1 MVRVVRP
8 TARLDVVDQLHGS
21 REEGPNSSARRE
33 IRTRAIGLIGRT
45 PVTLLRAPAGFGK
58 STAMRNHRAGTP
70 ARRSAWVSFDAVRAL
85 EIDRITGMLADA
97 AGALTGDP
105 DVTGRL
111 RSAAPTRGHGLGHR
125 FVDTLAEVLGG
136 LDEPWWLYLDD
147 IHRLPPM
154 AVEELG
160 DLAARLGESVPRS
173 LGTLVASTRSSPPW
187 PIARWQLAG
196 WLTLVGPDELR
207 FDPDDTR
214 VLLEEHHGDH
224 VDDILATTTGWPA
237 AVATVV
243 SMFDA
248 STGPLAEAGQVAEAL
263 DAYIHDEVVP
273 ELDPTDL
280 TLLTCL
286 LVVGAAPSAVVA
298 TVCGEADATAR
309 LRRLVRETALVVEH
323 ADERFTLHPLLAR
336 VLGERLE
343 RLGPSEVRSL
353 HGRAADAWAELP
365 ESIVG
370 LAATTRHLAAA
381 GDPTAALEHVRR
393 HWERFFDA
401 GRLDLLVEPIES
413 VPSRYWR
420 DDTGLSLLLGW
431 SHMLLGAETRAQE
444 VFHGT
449 GLVEDRASAT
459 IWKLVRA
466 QNTWWR
472 IDPDEALAL
481 VRVARDELTTTDDES
496 LPDVPGHR
504 TVAAYRILAD
514 IAELRALLLT
524 GRLAEADELA
534 RHLHELLWDIEPLG
548 MASVLAMHSLVA
560 ALRGEAEQAVLWAD
574 DALTRAAELDGDQ
587 LLAAPAHLARAVV
600 AALGGDHRAA
610 PAHVEVA
617 AAIARHQ
624 QAGNLLGM
632 CDLVSALSPGA
643 PSSRRPSG
651 IAQTRLAF
659 VDRIVVAR
667 AAVERLRLGDLGGA
681 ERTLLGVTPDELTL
695 GHWAEVLL
703 AVRPRREIARLI
715 AEQPPP
721 VSPAGCVVR
730 RLAEATCLPDGTD
743 AGPRFRDAVELA
755 DRHGIVGLVLDAPDA
770 LVERSEIA
778 SLDDRFIRQLLDDRS
793 SRRDGDDRPRFTR
806 RELEV
811 LERTA
816 RSETAGEI
824 AGHMYLS
831 VNTVKWHKANV
842 YRKLGVDGATAAIER
857 ARELGLLPPE
867 V

>member
-1 MVRVVRP
+1 MVRLILHA
-8 TARLDVVDQLHGS
+8 ARLEVMEQPHGS
-21 REEGPNSSARRE
+21 HGHGPTSSARRE
-33 IRTRAIGLIGRT
+33 IRSRAVGLIGRT

-85 EIDRITGMLADA
+85 EIDRITGMLAEA
-97 AGALTGDP
+97 AGALTADP
-105 DVTGRL
+105 HVTDRI

-125 FVDTLAEVLGG
+125 FIDTLVEVLGG
-136 LDEPWWLYLDD
+136 LAEPWWLYLDD
-147 IHRLPPM
+147 IHRLPSM

-160 DLAARLGESVPRS
+160 DLAARLGESPLRPH
-173 LGTLVASTRSSPPW
+173 GTLVVSTRSSPPW
-187 PIARWQLAG
+187 PTARWQLAG
-196 WLTLVGPDELR
+196 WLTLIGPDELR
-207 FDPDDTR
+207 LDPDDAR
-214 VLLEEHHGDH
+214 VLLDEHHRDH
-224 VDDILATTTGWPA
+224 LDDILATTTGWPA
-237 AVATVV
+237 AVATVA

-248 STGPLAEAGQVAEAL
+248 STGPLAEARQVAEAL
-263 DAYIHDEVVP
+263 DTYIHDEVVP

-298 TVCGEADATAR
+298 TVCGEADAAAR

-365 ESIVG
+365 ESIDG

-381 GDPTAALEHVRR
+381 GDPAAALEHVRR
-393 HWERFFDA
+393 HWERFFDT
-401 GRLDLLVEPIES
+401 GRLGLLVELIEA
-413 VPSRYWR
+413 VPSRHWR
-420 DDTGLSLLLGW
+420 RDTGLSLLLGW

-449 GLVEDRASAT
+449 ELVEDRAGAT

-466 QNTWWR
+466 QSTWGR

-481 VRVARDELTTTDDES
+481 VRVARDELATTDDES
-496 LPDVPGHR
+496 LPDMPGHR
-504 TVAAYRILAD
+504 TVTAYRILAD
-514 IAELRALLLT
+514 IAELRAQLLT

-560 ALRGEAEQAVLWAD
+560 ALRGETEQAARWAD
-574 DALTRAAELDGDQ
+574 DALARAAELDGDQ
-587 LLAAPAHLARAVV
+587 LLAAPAHLARAAV
-600 AALGGDHRAA
+600 AALGGDHRTALT
-610 PAHVEVA
+610 HVEAA
-617 AAIARHQ
+617 AAIARRQH
-624 QAGNLLGM
+624 AGNLLGM
-632 CDLVSALSPGA
+632 CDLVGALSPGA
-643 PSSRRPSG
+643 PPPRRSSG
-651 IAQTRLAF
+651 IAHARLSF

-667 AAVERLRLGDLGGA
+667 AAVERLRLGDLDGA
-681 ERTLLGVTPDELTL
+681 ERTLLGVSPDELTL
-695 GHWAEVLL
+695 GHWAEVML

-721 VSPAGCVVR
+721 VSPAGSVVR
-730 RLAEATCLPDGTD
+730 RLAEAACLPDSAD
-743 AGPRFRDAVELA
+743 AGPRFRDATEIA
-755 DRHGIVGLVLDAPDA
+755 DRYGILGLVLDAPDA

-778 SLDDRFIRQLLDDRS
+778 SLDDRLVRQLLDDRS

-842 YRKLGVDGATAAIER
+842 YRKLGVDGATTAIER